1 MNDAN
6 SEVKNFSA
14 LLLGDSISLSYRE
27 IVKYFLR
34 DMAQIFYPP
43 ENGRFVA
50 YTFRALYEW
59 SRDLNWA
66 SDTQIVYW
74 NNGLWDVVRI
84 FGDEPQ
90 TPLSDYGIL
99 IERTFNR
106 LKYLFPQAKIIFATS
121 TPVLEGRFDRKNFYR
136 SNADIEKYND
146 VAREIILKN
155 GGFVHDLYALTKNF
169 PLQAYQDA
177 THFVPKACEF
187 MALNVANV
195 LNEVKNNSVKKF

>member
-1 MNDAN
+1 M
-6 SEVKNFSA
+6 EKFSA
-14 LLLGDSISLSYRE
+14 LMLGDSISLSYRE

-90 TPLSDYGIL
+90 TPIEDYKIL
-99 IERTFNR
+99 IERTFKR

-121 TPVLEGRFDRKNFYR
+121 TPVVEERFDKKIFYR
-136 SNADIEKYND
+136 RNDDIKIYND
-146 VAREIILKN
+146 VAAQVILKN
-155 GGFVHDLYALTKNF
+155 GGMVHDLYSLTKKF
-169 PLQAYQDA
+169 PVQAYQDS
-177 THFVPKACEF
+177 THFVPQACEII
-187 MALNVANV
+187 ALNVAKV
-195 LNEVKNNSVKKF
+195 INEVMIKT